1 MLLLLRTLADAI
13 RGENVVFPSLSLE
26 PGRRAKGVS
35 KKSAMA
41 QKGNEI
47 HEFMARKN
55 VTTEAGFGCDAHWLE
70 KCDFEEA
77 KGGEFIK
84 LIGK

>member
-1 MLLLLRTLADAI
+1 
-13 RGENVVFPSLSLE
+13 
-26 PGRRAKGVS
+26 
-35 KKSAMA
+35 MA